1 MTARRSLPWLR
12 IAGALCLA
20 GLPALAAEQ
29 VIAIDGTVAPGDPDH
44 VQVPFTVPEGIA
56 EVEVDHQNL
65 DGANVLDFGVLNP
78 DGGSRGWGGGNTEP
92 AVFGAQAASRS
103 YHPGPVGSGTY
114 SVVVGKAKLVH
125 TPAPFH
131 LDIHLRD
138 TATLAPQAE
147 RSPYVPADPL
157 EVGPRWYAGDFH
169 VHSRESGDAR
179 PDLDT
184 IAELARSRGLDF
196 VELSDHNVTTQLDFI
211 NAAQARH
218 PDLLFLPGF
227 EFTTYHG
234 HANAIGG
241 TVWIDSVLGVPGH
254 GIQEDVDAI
263 HAQGALFSI
272 NHPTL
277 ELPGVC
283 LGCAWDLYVPPIDV
297 DAVEVANGGWSEV
310 GSAFD
315 ERSLTFW
322 TDLCRGGHHIAA
334 VGGSDDHRAGEET
347 SSIQSPIGDPTTLV
361 YADAL
366 DAASILEGIRQG
378 RTVVKLQGPGDP
390 MVELGADVPITDSTV
405 RAAVAHLTA
414 TVTGGVGTQLRFV
427 HDGERL
433 DPIEVTSDPFTAGVD
448 APAAPDGGES
458 FWRAEVWTEG
468 HPITV
473 TSHLWVVP
481 PDATPLTPQV
491 STGCSCRAP
500 GSAPRA
506 PLALLLLSL
515 TLFAARR
522 RSRGDA
528 VVAGGDRV
536 G

>member
-1 MTARRSLPWLR
+1 
-12 IAGALCLA
+12 
-20 GLPALAAEQ
+20 
-29 VIAIDGTVAPGDPDH
+29 VV
-44 VQVPFTVPEGIA
+44 V
-56 EVEVDHQNL
+56 
-65 DGANVLDFGVLNP
+65 
-78 DGGSRGWGGGNTEP
+78 
-92 AVFGAQAASRS
+92 
-103 YHPGPVGSGTY
+103 SGTY
-114 SVVVGKAKLVH
+114 SVVVGKAKLAH

-138 TATLAPQAE
+138 TATLAPQPE
-147 RSPYVPADPL
+147 RSPYVPTAPL

-184 IAELARSRGLDF
+184 IAALARSRGLDF

-241 TVWIDSVLGVPGH
+241 TVWIDSVLGIPGR
-254 GIQEDVDAI
+254 GMQDDLDAV

-277 ELPGVC
+277 DLPGLC
-283 LGCAWDLYVPPIDV
+283 LGCAWDLYVRPIDV
-297 DAVEVANGGWSEV
+297 DAVEIANGGWSEV

-315 ERSLTFW
+315 ERSITFW
-322 TDLCRGGHHIAA
+322 TDLCRGGHPIAA
-334 VGGSDDHRAGEET
+334 LGGSDDHRAGAET
-347 SSIQSPIGDPTTLV
+347 DALGSPIGDPTTLV
-361 YADAL
+361 FADAL

-390 MVELGADVPITDSTV
+390 MVELDADAPISASQV
-405 RAAVAHLTA
+405 KAVVAHLSA
-414 TVTGGVGTQLRFV
+414 RVTGGTGTQLRFV

-433 DPIEVTSDPFTAGVD
+433 PPIEVTSDPFTATQD
-448 APAAPDGGES
+448 APAAEDGGES
-458 FWRAEVWTEG
+458 FWRAEVWTDG

-473 TSHLWVVP
+473 TSHLWIVR
-481 PDATPLTPQV
+481 PDAVPLTPEV
-491 STGCSCRAP
+491 SSGCACDQPGRAA
-500 GSAPRA
+500 GG
-506 PLALLLLSL
+506 PLALTFAAL
-515 TLFAARR
+515 TLIAARR
-522 RSRGDA
+522 RRA
-528 VVAGGDRV
+528 
-536 G
+536 